1 VNPGDVI
8 TRAPRKA
15 LAWLAPVALGA
26 VGFVLLGAG
35 IAYGACL
42 DDGPRQLMTPVV
54 SQQPDTR

>member
-1 VNPGDVI
+1 MNPTDV
-8 TRAPRKA
+8 TRPASKL

-42 DDGPRQLMTPVV
+42 DDGPRQLMKPVE
-54 SQQPDTR
+54 QHQPDTR